1 MVVESI
7 KLAKEDF
14 SVHMLSD
21 TKDTT
26 SSPPTSPEETN
37 KVMETKDVENNSIL
51 IIKDEKDEKI
61 ENIPVSDVVF
71 DEESKIPVLSCSDDQ
86 NNPEM
91 VPDENPTV
99 SGAKAYYYSQLSVM
113 LFEKAVGE
121 NPAFPEDLDRVHT
134 WFVKDLSDAQKL
146 VTLRELLS
154 LISPSQHR
162 FLFTSVSFDSE
173 KSGGDEE
180 TVWLDLAMS
189 ETQKIL
195 KSPASK
201 LGALE
206 KETKGKLENRL
217 QSLDLT
223 PGPSLFSGLNVSSK
237 NKLPLSAGPNHSSST
252 IELALASVSDRSDSP
267 ALSIDSQLSNSSVNI
282 APSSVASAIDLAAS
296 LAPAASL
303 QQSAS
308 PVPSLTDSTI
318 SKFSSFLNLQNA
330 PPVKTQPPVNPLAG
344 KAPPGFLSPN
354 ASEFRPSEPSCYS
367 DVYLSDFAQWLR
379 LLRLHKYTDCLKPHH
394 DKDKLNFLNYS
405 ETDLEQAGVCAM
417 GARRKFLRL
426 FERIKE
432 EKNIKD

>member
-14 SVHMLSD
+14 SVHMLSG
-21 TKDTT
+21 TNDTT

-37 KVMETKDVENNSIL
+37 KVMETKDVESNNIL
-51 IIKDEKDEKI
+51 ISKDEKGEKI

-71 DEESKIPVLSCSDDQ
+71 DEESKIPVLGCSDDQ
-86 NNPEM
+86 SNPEM

-206 KETKGKLENRL
+206 KETKGRLENRL

-237 NKLPLSAGPNHSSST
+237 SKLPLSAGPNHSSST
-252 IELALASVSDRSDSP
+252 IELALASISDRPGSP

-282 APSSVASAIDLAAS
+282 APSS
-296 LAPAASL
+296 AASL

-308 PVPSLTDSTI
+308 PVPSLTESTT
-318 SKFSSFLNLQNA
+318 SKFSSFLNLQSA
-330 PPVKTQPPVNPLAG
+330 PPVKSQPPVNPLAG

-379 LLRLHKYTDCLKPHH
+379 LLRLHKYTDCLKPHY
-394 DKDKLNFLNYS
+394 DKDKLKFLNYS